1 MAVCDLTG
9 KKTSSGN
16 LVSHSV
22 RRTKRHFRANIQ
34 SKKMTIAGQTMKL
47 NVSTNALRTLAK
59 PSRKLRKLIKQK

>member
-34 SKKMTIAGQTMKL
+34 SKRMNIGGQSMKL
-47 NVSTNALRTLAK
+47 NVATSALRTLAK
-59 PSRKLRKLIKQK
+59 PSRKLRELLKQK